1 MKKQYDLMIIGPA
14 SRDENIDY
22 TKAVDRSIGG
32 AVTFCSASAYTANP
46 SVFAA
51 VVAAKGEA
59 DVMDSIILPDDD
71 KTLLVSPVT
80 TSIRNEYF
88 TADRER
94 RTSRC
99 VAQSITVTPEMIP
112 AAECKMYHLA
122 GLLYGDFSN
131 ELIVN
136 LAGKGQLA
144 GDAQGFL
151 RHNENGE
158 MVFHDWEDKKAM
170 LPYFSFLKTDAFES
184 LTLTGCQ
191 DRAEAAKQLH
201 NWGAKEVMVSHNTE
215 ILVYD
220 GQQVYTAPIKARNL
234 CGRTGRGDTTTGAYL
249 ARRLA
254 GDDVP
259 TALLYATACVSLKM
273 ETVGVF
279 KGSQQDVYDY
289 IEQFYK

>member
-51 VVAAKGEA
+51 VVAAKGED

-191 DRAEAAKQLH
+191 DRAEAAKQYTQGL
-201 NWGAKEVMVSHNTE
+201 GE
-215 ILVYD
+215 IGVRVGVD
-220 GQQVYTAPIKARNL
+220 GQHASVPREALDQH
-234 CGRTGRGDTTTGAYL
+234 
-249 ARRLA
+249 A
-254 GDDVP
+254 GDEGLPHP
-259 TALLYATACVSLKM
+259 TLPRQCDGQPLGAHLRLPSRTLSISSSIRLSCES
-273 ETVGVF
+273 
-279 KGSQQDVYDY
+279 
-289 IEQFYK
+289 